1 MTLIN
6 VLLIDRQEFLCY
18 TACEILSFYDI
29 KTADLSFLS
38 AKWQA

>member
-1 MTLIN
+1 MALID
-6 VLLIDRQEFLCY
+6 VLLDDWHEFLCY

-29 KTADLSFLS
+29 KTADLLFLS